1 MNPNEADLISFWR
14 QFFTGAMPPLVKR
27 LRSVGSEAAA
37 VLGRDLGKVAVRYLL
52 AQGGATPDVSLAG
65 GNRIDRRTLWSPPLL
80 ALDFRQPLLDWMA
93 RAAVGKLS
101 DGAQPQGTLG
111 TGDEIALL
119 MIADELA
126 QRPRADLP
134 LAQVVRRGALA
145 WLVHGGTQAPALP
158 PDESFDDALFFVRG
172 RLARAWL
179 DHDPVFPRLGPP
191 LGLAA
196 MLERAE
202 QRALAWQRLSAR
214 IQSHQRYDLLAPVC
228 TCADRL
234 WQRMDVDRMV
244 SRVEEVGRFPGE
256 SPRQDAYQ
264 RLLQAYAWLADLE
277 TWAETSRQT
286 SRYDDG
292 FVPQEV
298 FKAYHS
304 PISPHARTQSRRLLE
319 QLRRT
324 L

>member
-37 VLGRDLGKVAVRYLL
+37 LLGRDLGKLAVRYLL

-65 GNRIDRRTLWSPPLL
+65 DRRIDRRTLWSPPSL

-93 RAAVGKLS
+93 RSAVGKLPE
-101 DGAQPQGTLG
+101 DATPEGALG
-111 TGDEIALL
+111 TGGEIVLL

-134 LAQVVRRGALA
+134 LAQATRRGALA
-145 WLVHGGTQAPALP
+145 WLVHGGAQAPALP

-179 DHDPVFPRLGPP
+179 ARDPVFPRSGPP

-196 MLERAE
+196 LLERAE
-202 QRALAWQRLSAR
+202 QRALAWQRLRER
-214 IQSHQRYDLLAPVC
+214 IESHQRYDLLAPVC
-228 TCADRL
+228 ECADRL
-234 WQRMDVDRMV
+234 WQRMDADRMV

-264 RLLQAYAWLADLE
+264 RLLSAYAWLADLE
-277 TWAETSRQT
+277 TWSEKSRQT

-292 FVPQEV
+292 FVRQEV
-298 FKAYHS
+298 FKAYHGH
-304 PISPHARTQSRRLLE
+304 ISPNARTQSRRLLE
-319 QLRRT
+319 QLHRT